1 MTSRAWWTGG
11 MLLLSMIFLTG
22 FLVFRPTA
30 SYGPAQRKAVV
41 VELFTSEGCSS
52 CPPADEPLARLG
64 REQSANG
71 AQIIPLGFHVD
82 YWDFQG
88 WRDRFS
94 SHAYTERQESYAAR
108 FRLEGPYTPQM
119 VVDGQM
125 EFVGNDSGRA
135 QEAIAKAAAQPQ
147 QAGVRLSPAAGKLQV
162 HVEGTDG
169 TASGDVFFVI
179 TEDDLSSNV
188 AAGENNGHI
197 LHHAAVVRDFR
208 RLGQLQAGRFEQQIA
223 ISSGK
228 DWKNKDLHLVVF
240 VQSGP
245 NGPIAGAASLP
256 ASSLATGK

>member
-1 MTSRAWWTGG
+1 MKSPSTWVHGI
-11 MLLLSMIFLTG
+11 LLMG
-22 FLVFRPTA
+22 LVVLLGAFILKPSATPPA
-30 SYGPAQRKAVV
+30 AQRKAVV

-52 CPPADEPLARLG
+52 CPPADELLG
-64 REQSANG
+64 RMRQHPSMNG

-94 SHAYTERQESYAAR
+94 SHAYTERQENYAAR

-147 QAGVRLSPAAGKLQV
+147 QAEVRLSPAAGKLQV
-162 HVEGTDG
+162 HVEGTGG

-197 LHHAAVVRDFR
+197 LHHAAVVREFR
-208 RLGQLQAGRFEQQIA
+208 
-223 ISSGK
+223 
-228 DWKNKDLHLVVF
+228 
-240 VQSGP
+240 
-245 NGPIAGAASLP
+245 
-256 ASSLATGK
+256 